1 MAGAQCQCGLW
12 GWGGSRRKGLELLF
26 EKQDTRGRQ
35 IASRAQLELH
45 GLIFRLRDK
54 RLDIKLA
61 EHEFP

>member
-1 MAGAQCQCGLW
+1 M
-12 GWGGSRRKGLELLF
+12 LF

-61 EHEFP
+61 EHEFS